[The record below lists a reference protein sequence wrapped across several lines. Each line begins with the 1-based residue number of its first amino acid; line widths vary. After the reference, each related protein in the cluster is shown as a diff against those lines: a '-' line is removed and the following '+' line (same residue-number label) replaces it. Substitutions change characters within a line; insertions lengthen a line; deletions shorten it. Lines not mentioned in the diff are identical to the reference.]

1 MRRLILLSVIAMIL
15 VSAPLSLLAQNADE
29 INWRIRKEE
38 TEHSQIMHT
47 MHYLTDVYG
56 PRLTG
61 SPNLKAAE
69 DWAVKQ
75 MTSWGFQNAHLEP
88 WNFGSPGWINERF
101 SAYLVAP
108 AHARLIGLPEAWTPS
123 TNGPLTAEVLLI
135 DPPERPTKEKL
146 GAYLDTV
153 GDRVRGKIVMAGK
166 PREIPINFNAPAMR
180 RDEADLRTQ
189 YDPNNPNAGQFG
201 PPQPPTPPAT
211 PGKPEEKVLVAR
223 EIRQQIDA
231 FLAAHGAAGRINDA
245 AREQGQLIAYAN
257 ETYDLSKAVPT
268 VILRNDDYARIVRLL
283 DDKQLEDKSPVKV
296 ELNIQNRSF
305 PDGKTV
311 YDVIAE
317 IPGSDKKDEIV
328 MLGGHIDSWDAA
340 TGATDNAI
348 GCATMMEAARILKA
362 IGVQPRRTIR
372 VGLWSGEEEGIWGS
386 QAYVKQHFGSFEDPK
401 PEFAKLDAYLNID
414 SGTGRARGASIF
426 GPPEAGT
433 IVRDALQPFADLGV
447 VGAVA
452 TKSRRIGGTD
462 STSFNNAGLP
472 GIGFSQDPIE
482 YGSHTHHTDLDTYER
497 ILPQDAEA
505 SAIAIAA
512 VLYNLAMRDDTV
524 PRFTKDQ
531 MPAPVPSPYPLPGTA
546 PPAST
551 PGGTN

>member
-1 MRRLILLSVIAMIL
+1 MSTVGIHRFLLHPTFYPALISFSLETLMRRLIVLSVIAMIL

-38 TEHSQIMHT
+38 TEHSQIMQT

-88 WNFGSPGWINERF
+88 WNFGSPGWMNERF
-101 SAYLVAP
+101 SAYLVEP

-123 TNGPLTAEVLLI
+123 TNGPLTAEVMLI

-146 GAYLDTV
+146 SAYLDTV

-201 PPQPPTPPAT
+201 PPQPPTPPSR
-211 PGKPEEKVLVAR
+211 PGQKEEKVLAAR

-283 DDKQLEDKSPVKV
+283 DDKQLEDKLPVKV

-305 PDGKTV
+305 PEGKTV

-462 STSFNNAGLP
+462 
-472 GIGFSQDPIE
+472 
-482 YGSHTHHTDLDTYER
+482 
-497 ILPQDAEA
+497 
-505 SAIAIAA
+505 
-512 VLYNLAMRDDTV
+512 
-524 PRFTKDQ
+524 
-531 MPAPVPSPYPLPGTA
+531 
-546 PPAST
+546 
-551 PGGTN
+551 

>member
-1 MRRLILLSVIAMIL
+1 
-15 VSAPLSLLAQNADE
+15 
-29 INWRIRKEE
+29 
-38 TEHSQIMHT
+38 
-47 MHYLTDVYG
+47 
-56 PRLTG
+56 
-61 SPNLKAAE
+61 
-69 DWAVKQ
+69 
-75 MTSWGFQNAHLEP
+75 
-88 WNFGSPGWINERF
+88 
-101 SAYLVAP
+101 
-108 AHARLIGLPEAWTPS
+108 
-123 TNGPLTAEVLLI
+123 
-135 DPPERPTKEKL
+135 
-146 GAYLDTV
+146 
-153 GDRVRGKIVMAGK
+153 MAGK
-166 PREIPINFNAPAMR
+166 PREIPISFNAPAMR
-180 RDEADLRTQ
+180 RDEADLRNQ

-201 PPQPPTPPAT
+201 PPQPTPPAT
-211 PGKPEEKVLVAR
+211 PGQPQEKEKVLTAR
-223 EIRQQIDA
+223 ELRQQIDA

-245 AREQGQLIAYAN
+245 GREQGQLIAYAN

-283 DDKQLEDKSPVKV
+283 DDKHLEDKSPIKV

-305 PDGKTV
+305 PEGKTV

-433 IVRDALQPFADLGV
+433 IVREALQPFADLGV

-546 PPAST
+546 PAAGT